1 MPLLTLLGGAAALA
15 AGALGVGGHL
25 DAQEKNEQAEQIRDM
40 AKTSYD
46 ATKAILNLDIKITQ
60 QNLIELGTTKQKVLE
75 SSMERFIRSY
85 EKNKRNPDEH

>member
-15 AGALGVGGHL
+15 AGALGDRWTSGCTG
-25 DAQEKNEQAEQIRDM
+25 KNEQAEQIRDM

-60 QNLIELGTTKQKVLE
+60 QNLIELGTTKQKVLGKLDGAIYPE
-75 SSMERFIRSY
+75 L
-85 EKNKRNPDEH
+85 

>member
-40 AKTSYD
+40 AKTS
-46 ATKAILNLDIKITQ
+46 
-60 QNLIELGTTKQKVLE
+60 
-75 SSMERFIRSY
+75 
-85 EKNKRNPDEH
+85 